1 MEIHFTPFA
10 LLHAC
15 TAWML
20 QYPGQLGRNTI
31 FYIFPQG
38 LFVFYSMLLPVE
50 CGLTVWEEKEACTFQ
65 GAQADTSPLSI
76 SSSSKCKLMRFQFL
90 LKLALLPGTFSAP
103 RLPIPGVLHPKAL
116 GFAFGWSF
124 VLLSSCLHHLQFSFV
139 ASQHFQPWQLTAA
152 IKSCRGRCF
161 PSKGTRCF
169 PCWTWDRF
177 PLRELIC
184 AAKLMQLNI
193 VLVIWLAKFGIE
205 V

>member
-50 CGLTVWEEKEACTFQ
+50 CGLTVWEEKEACMFQ

-76 SSSSKCKLMRFQFL
+76 SSSSKCHAFPVSAETGPSARDLLCPQAAHPWGL
-90 LKLALLPGTFSAP
+90 APQSAWLCIWLKLCSPFILPS
-103 RLPIPGVLHPKAL
+103 
-116 GFAFGWSF
+116 SF
-124 VLLSSCLHHLQFSFV
+124 
-139 ASQHFQPWQLTAA
+139 T
-152 IKSCRGRCF
+152 
-161 PSKGTRCF
+161 
-169 PCWTWDRF
+169 
-177 PLRELIC
+177 
-184 AAKLMQLNI
+184 
-193 VLVIWLAKFGIE
+193 VLVCSQPALPTLTINSCN
-205 V
+205 